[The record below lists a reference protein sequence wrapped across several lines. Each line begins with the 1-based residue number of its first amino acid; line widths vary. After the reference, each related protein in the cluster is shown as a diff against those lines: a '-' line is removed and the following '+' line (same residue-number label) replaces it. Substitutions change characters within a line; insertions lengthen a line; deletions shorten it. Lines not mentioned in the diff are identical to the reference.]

1 MPITLTGTGFTT
13 DWPSPDTAQ
22 ASIRVE
28 VVDPGDPGGSSLG
41 VTVANVVV
49 VNDTTI
55 TCEFTISQTAH
66 IGGKQVRVYTDSLD
80 SGRSPSGYVDFRVGF
95 PSDFLIFFG

>member
-28 VVDPGDPGGSSLG
+28 IVDDGDPPGSVPG
-41 VTVANVVV
+41 VTIANVVV

-55 TCEFTISQTAH
+55 TCDFIISQTAQ
-66 IGGKQVRVYTDSLD
+66 IGDKRVRVYTDSLD
-80 SGRSPSGYVDFRVGF
+80 SGRSPSGYLEFTVGF
-95 PSDFLIFFG
+95 PSDFLVFFG

>member
-28 VVDPGDPGGSSLG
+28 VVDLGDPGGSSLG

-55 TCEFTISQTAH
+55 TCEFTISQTAQ
-66 IGGKQVRVYTDSLD
+66 IGVKRVRVHTDSLD

-95 PSDFLIFFG
+95 PSDFLVFFG